1 MMVNTHFSQDDG
13 DLFDFTDL
21 YNSRLTSTESNS
33 NNTTPLNSM
42 FHSRSSRTNTLFSSP
57 LTDGEERSRSNS
69 VPISPLH
76 NLDVKESVEIAQM
89 ELELQ
94 FKTLEML
101 ALIKGTTPEQALE
114 AERLQ
119 EEIRSLRGRSSDDDE
134 LDSIH
139 PYVNQDDDVLHSSI
153 KRFNSLDAANDNTG
167 EYLIGDSYFDDENQL
182 PDVEQLKINYDS
194 DGEDEDIFGMEL

>member
-1 MMVNTHFSQDDG
+1 MVNTRFSQDDD
-13 DLFDFTDL
+13 DLLDSTDFR
-21 YNSRLTSTESNS
+21 NSHLTSTDSNS
-33 NNTTPLNSM
+33 NNTTPYNNM

-57 LTDGEERSRSNS
+57 LTDVEERSRSDS

-76 NLDVKESVEIAQM
+76 NLDPRECVELAQM

-119 EEIRSLRGRSSDDDE
+119 DEIRSLRGRSTDVDE
-134 LDSIH
+134 LESVNPYDNDEDDISCPAMKRLRSFEAEKDS
-139 PYVNQDDDVLHSSI
+139 
-153 KRFNSLDAANDNTG
+153 TG
-167 EYLIGDSYFDDENQL
+167 EYLVGDSYLDDEDQL
-182 PDVEQLKINYDS
+182 IDLEQLKITNDS